1 MKAVAFICT
10 AIIYIATNNLVGQQ
24 VSNNPDPIILPI
36 IQLDA
41 MRYSL
46 DQSDNKILIK
56 DDTITLQLV
65 YDGKAYR
72 FNYQTTDDALLSGS
86 VDTSGI
92 VYDLSIEACGKKF
105 NYNFYVEYDRNLKKT
120 ELKEIY
126 QLQEINSGTPIMI
139 SKNQKQVYLNKARES
154 IAEFIELL

>member
-1 MKAVAFICT
+1 MKAFVVIVWT
-10 AIIYIATNNLVGQQ
+10 IIYIATNDLAGQQ
-24 VSNNPDPIILPI
+24 ISNNPDPIILPI
-36 IQLDA
+36 IQLEA
-41 MRYSL
+41 MQYSL
-46 DQSDNKILIK
+46 DQSENKILIK
-56 DDTITLQLV
+56 DDTVTLQLV

-72 FNYQTTDDALLSGS
+72 FNYQTNDALLSGS

-126 QLQEINSGTPIMI
+126 QLQEIVSGIPIMI
-139 SKNQKQVYLNKARES
+139 SKNQKLEYLNKARES

>member
-1 MKAVAFICT
+1 MKVFVVIVWT
-10 AIIYIATNNLVGQQ
+10 IIYIVTNDLAGQQ
-24 VSNNPDPIILPI
+24 ISNNPSPIILPI
-36 IQLDA
+36 VQLEA
-41 MRYSL
+41 MQYSL

-56 DDTITLQLV
+56 DDTVIFQLV

-72 FNYQTTDDALLSGS
+72 FNYQTTEAMLTGS
-86 VDTSGI
+86 IDTSGI

-126 QLQEINSGTPIMI
+126 QLQEIDSGTPIMI
-139 SKNQKQVYLNKARES
+139 SKNQKQEYLNKARES
-154 IAEFIELL
+154 IGEFIELL